1 MHEFEEFARQFR
13 LRTQARLEEF
23 ERILSEAT
31 SRPPAPAA
39 ASRAQW
45 DGAETAS
52 NHGKEVGAE
61 RRRGRVKSVLRE
73 AGASA
78 G

>member
-1 MHEFEEFARQFR
+1 MNEFEEFAKQFR
-13 LRTQARLEEF
+13 QRTQARLEEF
-23 ERILSEAT
+23 EQMLNDAT
-31 SRPPAPAA
+31 RRPPAPANTPGTERTDA
-39 ASRAQW
+39 GMASSP
-45 DGAETAS
+45 G
-52 NHGKEVGAE
+52 GGVGTE